1 VPSQAEVIQA
11 LRNASNGRDMAVP
24 PPTSPADV
32 VAGAT
37 PFANA
42 LGLPDALKALKGQLT
57 PEEAQTFALT
67 SAMGLLPGAKAET
80 AVAKGVGSLA
90 GKSTLTDLGK
100 AAWQA
105 AKANDFQPLAR
116 IGQQNV
122 VPKAYGAGEPMV
134 DTLNEAFS
142 KNDWEDAA
150 KKMGPPDFN
159 EYQANYPGPFF
170 SHEGMPNIS
179 PTNQQYLDY
188 IKTHFPNDYDAELKS
203 TALAYPSQTHPFGT
217 VVPPDVSE
225 GAINEALAKNPGASI
240 FDIAGTNVE
249 GPSAQWPKKPSPIG
263 EDNPQVEIKN
273 LSPEENAARFQRMQ
287 QDYPDRVYHGVMPG
301 KTFEGPSVRNNDY
314 LYMASNPELANL
326 YAGVHGNQPYRGA
339 PPLGQVV
346 PLQAD
351 LSKFHTYDARGT
363 PASSGELWTQVNAD
377 AIRQAREKGAPGV
390 TIKNVFDEPASTKY
404 LGDPQ
409 TIHILMDKNWNK
421 NQDKF
426 PLRSPFAMF
435 DPSQYSANNLLAG
448 LAGGAVAAPAVT
460 PQVQEY
466 IKALQGNG
474 GQQDQ

>member
-90 GKSTLTDLGK
+90 GKGTLTDLGK

-122 VPKAYGAGEPMV
+122 VPKTPGAGEPIIDSLHQALTQM
-134 DTLNEAFS
+134 
-142 KNDWEDAA
+142 DWEDAA
-150 KKMGPPDFN
+150 KKMGPDPVGVK
-159 EYQANYPGPFF
+159 ANNQKILDSMATGPAYAPLTDV
-170 SHEGMPNIS
+170 EIN
-179 PTNQQYLDY
+179 
-188 IKTHFPNDYDAELKS
+188 KK
-203 TALAYPSQTHPFGT
+203 LAQ
-217 VVPPDVSE
+217 
-225 GAINEALAKNPGASI
+225 NPGASI

-273 LSPEENAARFQRMQ
+273 LSPEENAARLQRMQ
-287 QDYPDRVYHGVMPG
+287 QDYPTRVYHGVKPYQNWR
-301 KTFEGPSVRNNDY
+301 GPAVQNSDY
-314 LYMASNPELANL
+314 LYMAENPRLADM
-326 YAGVHGNQPYRGA
+326 YAGVNPGDKLAGGYDA
-339 PPLGQVV
+339 PGQVV

-351 LSKFHTYDARGT
+351 LSKFHTYDAQGT
-363 PASSGELWTQVNAD
+363 PASSGDLWAQVNRD
-377 AIRQAREKGAPGV
+377 AIREAKEKGAPGV

-421 NQDKF
+421 NQEKF